1 MVQNKIYPTELIS
14 RGLNA
19 VRAVGAARP
28 RREDNERATLWKTNN
43 KVIGQLTY
51 SVLYESHEIT
61 QKPYLYI

>member
-51 SVLYESHEIT
+51 
-61 QKPYLYI
+61 